1 MVSFIV
7 FWEAMSRGCGLFH
20 CVMGG
25 YVERLW
31 SLSLC
36 YGRLWPLS
44 LCFGRLCREVV
55 ASFIVLWEVMSRGCG
70 LFHCVWEVMLR
81 GCGLFHCVMGGYVKR
96 LWSLSLCLGGYVE
109 RLWPL
114 SLCYGRL
121 C

>member
-7 FWEAMSRGCGLFH
+7 FWEVVLKGCGLFH

-31 SLSLC
+31 
-36 YGRLWPLS
+36 PLS

-55 ASFIVLWEVMSRGCG
+55 VSFIVL
-70 LFHCVWEVMLR
+70 WEVMLR
-81 GCGLFHCVMGGYVKR
+81 GCGLFHCVFGGYVER
-96 LWSLSLCLGGYVE
+96 LWSLSLCF
-109 RLWPL
+109 R
-114 SLCYGRL
+114 RL